1 MKGDAKM
8 NEKDITSRSWAG
20 WLEGT
25 IAAMNES
32 GDLTGIILL
41 AEHDERLLS
50 AAYHMNEDKAI
61 RMMGK
66 ALVHYHDTEKNEV

>member
-8 NEKDITSRSWAG
+8 NEKDIKSRPWAE

-41 AEHDERLLS
+41 AEYDEGLLS

-66 ALVHYHDTEKNEV
+66 ALVHYHDAEKDEV

>member
-1 MKGDAKM
+1 M
-8 NEKDITSRSWAG
+8 NEKDIKSRPWAE

-41 AEHDERLLS
+41 AEHDEGLLS
-50 AAYHMNEDKAI
+50 AAYQMNENKAI

-66 ALVHYHDTEKNEV
+66 ALVHYHDAEKNEV